1 MILGDQADKLR
12 RMVRE
17 MKPHARVVAV
27 TSGKGGVGKTNVAMN
42 LAIGLARSG
51 RKRVVLVD
59 ADLGLANVDLM
70 LDLQPRW
77 NISHVLSGRK
87 TLEET
92 IVTGPEGVEIVP
104 GASGLATL
112 ANLRDSERRL
122 LVDGLS
128 RLETRAD
135 YCIVDTGAG
144 IGETVI
150 AMASSADD
158 CMVVTTPEPPAVAD
172 AYATIKILS
181 RQERR
186 PQIHLLVN
194 MVGSRHEA
202 SRVYERISSV
212 AKRFLNVD
220 VVNAGYIF
228 CDGHVARAVRRR
240 QPFVTAF
247 PNSQATWCMRQ
258 VTERLTRGV
267 GATTAGLPVQGFFR
281 RVAGLFGGVS

>member
-1 MILGDQADKLR
+1 MILGDQADNLR

-17 MKPHARVVAV
+17 MRPHARVVAV

-42 LAIGLARSG
+42 LAICLARG
-51 RKRVVLVD
+51 HHQRVALVD

-77 NISHVLSGRK
+77 NISHVLSGQK

-92 IVTGPEGVEIVP
+92 IIVGPEGVEIVP
-104 GASGLATL
+104 GASGLAYL
-112 ANLRDSERRL
+112 ANLHDSERKL
-122 LVDGLS
+122 LVESLS
-128 RLETRAD
+128 ALEERAD
-135 YCIVDTGAG
+135 YCVIDTGAG

-158 CMVVTTPEPPAVAD
+158 CLVVTTPEPPAVAD

-181 RQERR
+181 RQTHR
-186 PQIHLLVN
+186 PTIHLVVN

-202 SRVYERISSV
+202 HRVYERISGV
-212 AKRFLNVD
+212 AKRFLHVD
-220 VVNAGYIF
+220 VLNGGYIF

-240 QPFVTAF
+240 QPFVTEF
-247 PNSQATWCMRQ
+247 PNSQATWCLRQ
-258 VTERLTRGV
+258 VTERLLNGRD
-267 GATTAGLPVQGFFR
+267 GLTSPAPIQGFFK
-281 RVAGLFGGVS
+281 RVAGLFGSVS